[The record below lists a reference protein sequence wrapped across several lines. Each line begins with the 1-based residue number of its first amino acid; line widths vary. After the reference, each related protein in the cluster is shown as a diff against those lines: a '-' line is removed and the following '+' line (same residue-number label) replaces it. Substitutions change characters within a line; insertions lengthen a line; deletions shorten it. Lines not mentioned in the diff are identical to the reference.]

1 MVATKRDSLCMQ
13 ILREKYKIKHD
24 WLRFN
29 PPRSASPIWKAIEQ
43 AKSIIVKGACYLIGD
58 GSSIDVWQ
66 DPWVPWYHGFI
77 PKPRDENST
86 QLSIKVSHLIDH
98 DLHCWKASIINNLFN
113 STSAKAILSISIPSR
128 HTPDKLIWVLDSK
141 GLFSVKSAHQVLNP
155 PTEALSR
162 STVNWKKLWNLKAP
176 ERTKMF
182 LWRLSVNALP
192 TRANIAKQLDMPKVN
207 CLFYTS
213 SIETPMHLFLTC
225 PKAKTLWFATCWG
238 FKSEE
243 AQASTHEEI
252 VNLTH
257 LPIEVS

>member
-1 MVATKRDSLCMQ
+1 MAISLSSNHPCQLNNAFLAKLAWMVATKRDSLCMQ

-24 WLRFN
+24 WLRFD

-86 QLSIKVSHLIDH
+86 QLSIKVSHLIYH

-128 HTPDKLIWVLDSK
+128 HTPDKLIWVLDLLEKYQPISI
-141 GLFSVKSAHQVLNP
+141 GPSLILLYVQVKS
-155 PTEALSR
+155 PTCTR
-162 STVNWKKLWNLKAP
+162 SLLV
-176 ERTKMF
+176 
-182 LWRLSVNALP
+182 
-192 TRANIAKQLDMPKVN
+192 Q
-207 CLFYTS
+207 
-213 SIETPMHLFLTC
+213 
-225 PKAKTLWFATCWG
+225 G
-238 FKSEE
+238 FSLLYI
-243 AQASTHEEI
+243 HM
-252 VNLTH
+252 L
-257 LPIEVS
+257 